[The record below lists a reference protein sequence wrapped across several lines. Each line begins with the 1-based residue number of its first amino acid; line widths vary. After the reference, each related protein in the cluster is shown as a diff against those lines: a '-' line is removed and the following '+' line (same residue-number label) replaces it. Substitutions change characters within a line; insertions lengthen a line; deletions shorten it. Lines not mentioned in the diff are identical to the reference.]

1 MESMELIDAVST
13 LAQLAAIKDTFSST
27 VQAAFQSLPHNDV
40 IPPAPAFSSAPS
52 PRVSSVASP
61 NGLSR
66 PLDKALEDKI
76 LRSENVDFSLL
87 LPETLYQTQTPALQ
101 LRYED
106 SPPGSSG
113 SLLTVVKR
121 KKPNADS
128 FQKWLDAFMAYIL
141 VIVTAY
147 PNRAV
152 ELIKYQQII
161 SRAVTK
167 FKGLAWYTYD
177 EHFRRRAARDLTI
190 AWDRIDIELWTVTF
204 TGTAKPHC
212 SICSSPYHQSD
223 DCPHQE
229 PSKKPRR
236 SALVCFD
243 FNKASGCQRR
253 TCHFLYK
260 CRRCGYSS
268 HALFN
273 CPSSKQH
280 ATSTKSATPS
290 DRSKNKVE
298 QRQRK
303 QSLTVSTPLDV
314 DKLALELVNHPNR
327 SFVDNL
333 VNALRYGTRIG
344 YLGPQKFRVSNNLI
358 SASQHPE
365 VISANLSKEMS
376 LGRVAGPFL
385 SPPLPNF
392 QCHPIGVVPKK
403 HSTEWRT
410 IYHLSYPPGDSVNDH
425 FPKDPYSLQY
435 VQVDDAI
442 SILKSLGPGSQT
454 DLKSSF
460 RIMPI
465 HPDDWNLLGI
475 YWQSRYYVDLY
486 LPFGLRSSPFLFNQI
501 SDALKWILKHS
512 YGLGHVIHI
521 LEDFFMAESS
531 KLVCLENFSTLLK
544 VFMSFQV
551 PIVAAKTLGPSQ
563 VLEFMGIVLD
573 STRMEA
579 RLPEDKLPRI
589 SQLLDSFSACRSAR
603 PVDLQSL
610 IGTLQFARKVMVP
623 RRTFLQRMINLTRG
637 VPSRFHH
644 FRLKKQFQR
653 DITMWKVFLTQ
664 WNGHPFF
671 LDSFATSSGS
681 RTQCRPDT
689 FFHPSFVHDPLKD
702 EVIRYANL
710 ALSWNTKCTLTSG
723 EKRFI
728 SFCLMNRLISPTGD
742 ILPASEGTL
751 FFILFSSHS
760 STLHNQD
767 ILSSRQESTYS
778 FRLQ

>member
-1 MESMELIDAVST
+1 
-13 LAQLAAIKDTFSST
+13 
-27 VQAAFQSLPHNDV
+27 
-40 IPPAPAFSSAPS
+40 
-52 PRVSSVASP
+52 
-61 NGLSR
+61 
-66 PLDKALEDKI
+66 
-76 LRSENVDFSLL
+76 
-87 LPETLYQTQTPALQ
+87 
-101 LRYED
+101 
-106 SPPGSSG
+106 
-113 SLLTVVKR
+113 
-121 KKPNADS
+121 
-128 FQKWLDAFMAYIL
+128 MAYML

-161 SRAVTK
+161 SCAVTK

-177 EHFRRRAARDLTI
+177 DYFRRLAARDLTI

-212 SICSSPYHQSD
+212 SICSSPYHQSN

-253 TCHFLYK
+253 TCHFPYN

-280 ATSTKSATPS
+280 AKRTKSATPS

-303 QSLTVSTPLDV
+303 QSPTVSTPLDV

-425 FPKDPYSLQY
+425 IPKDPYSLQY
-435 VQVDDAI
+435 VRVDDAI
-442 SILKSLGPGSQT
+442 SILKSLGPGAYMAKT
-454 DLKSSF
+454 DLKSAF

-521 LEDFFMAESS
+521 LEDFFIAESS

-603 PVDLQSL
+603 LVDLQSL
-610 IGTLQFARKVMVP
+610 IGTLQFACKVVVP
-623 RRTFLQRMINLTRG
+623 GRTFLQRMINLTRG

-644 FRLKKQFQR
+644 FRLKR
-653 DITMWKVFLTQ
+653 
-664 WNGHPFF
+664 
-671 LDSFATSSGS
+671 A
-681 RTQCRPDT
+681 
-689 FFHPSFVHDPLKD
+689 PL
-702 EVIRYANL
+702 
-710 ALSWNTKCTLTSG
+710 
-723 EKRFI
+723 
-728 SFCLMNRLISPTGD
+728 
-742 ILPASEGTL
+742 LP
-751 FFILFSSHS
+751 
-760 STLHNQD
+760 
-767 ILSSRQESTYS
+767 
-778 FRLQ
+778 